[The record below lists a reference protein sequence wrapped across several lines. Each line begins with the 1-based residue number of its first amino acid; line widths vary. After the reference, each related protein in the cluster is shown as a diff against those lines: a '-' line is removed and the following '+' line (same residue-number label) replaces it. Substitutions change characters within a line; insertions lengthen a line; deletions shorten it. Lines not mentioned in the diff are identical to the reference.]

1 MRRVAAIAIL
11 CLSLSACGGDGEGD
25 GGAEG
30 NDFQVAIEP
39 EAQEQAESLLLTL
52 ADFPDGWRTSPADE
66 EDEESDAAFRDCVGV
81 DYSAFIKVGEAQSD
95 GFAMGE
101 TAQAS
106 SEADVF
112 ESAEMATSAV
122 AEFTRGFRDDEA
134 SPCMLEYLGEL
145 QDDQVEVTQAE
156 VGELSFT
163 PPVDVDDASAFQAVV
178 TVEGKPGTDA
188 AGVSVDAYL
197 DFVLLREGAATA
209 AVTTQDVA
217 TPFDPAL
224 RDELIAAVAERLTE

>member
-1 MRRVAAIAIL
+1 MRRAAAITIL

-52 ADFPDGWRTSPADE
+52 ADFPDGWRAGPADE
-66 EDEESDAAFRDCVGV
+66 EDEEREAAFRECVGV
-81 DYSAFIKVGEAQSD
+81 DYSAFTKVGEARSD
-95 GFAMGE
+95 AFAMGE

-106 SEADVF
+106 SEADVL
-112 ESAEMATSAV
+112 ESAGMAEAAL

-134 SPCMLEYLGEL
+134 SACMLEYLGEL
-145 QDDQVEVTQAE
+145 EDDQVEVTQAE

-163 PPVDVDDASAFQAVV
+163 PPAGVDDASAFQAVI
-178 TVEGKPGTDA
+178 TVEGNPGTEA
-188 AGVSVDAYL
+188 AGVSVDAYV
-197 DFVLLREGAATA
+197 DFVLLREGAATV
-209 AVTTQDVA
+209 AVTAQDVV